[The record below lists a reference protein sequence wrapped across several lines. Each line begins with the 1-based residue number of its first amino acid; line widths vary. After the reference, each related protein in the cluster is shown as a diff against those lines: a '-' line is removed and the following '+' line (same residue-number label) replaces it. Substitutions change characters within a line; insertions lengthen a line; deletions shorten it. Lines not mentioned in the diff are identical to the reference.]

1 MKLLTFLLFLISTTM
16 SLAQINW
23 YNQDSGT
30 NSDLLG
36 VSFVDGNNG
45 WIGGGYGTILHTT
58 NGGEDWLTL
67 TPPVNAYLSIY
78 FTDLQNGWAGG
89 YSGFLIHTTD
99 GGQTWIN
106 QFYQISSH
114 IYSLYF
120 INADTGWAAGG
131 DIASFPNNYPET
143 IIYKTTDG
151 GYTWDLQYYEQYS
164 PILHD
169 IYFFNSNNGYA
180 LGGAYLFHTTDGG
193 AVWSQQTVGVG
204 NVFSGMYFA
213 DQNTGWVSGE
223 STTISNYHGVIY
235 KTTDGGNA
243 WNVTTLGADENLSDI
258 NFSDNLH
265 GWAVGFNENDSSGV
279 IYYTSDGGSNWAL
292 QNTPAFSALYK
303 LAIINSNAYAVGH
316 LGTIGTTENS
326 VPVELTSFTAYTN
339 ENNVTLKWQT
349 ATETNNSGF
358 EIQRT
363 AARDQKSE
371 TFDWEKIGFV
381 EGRGTS
387 TKENNYSFVDKNLE
401 TGKYSYRLVQ
411 IDFDGTLHESNALN
425 VEINSQPKE
434 YTLMQNYPN
443 PFNPSTT
450 IEYSIPES
458 GNVKLTVFNALGE
471 KVSTLITDFEEAGT
485 YKINFNSVGLSSG
498 IYFYKLNVNNFTSIK
513 KMILLR

>member
-1 MKLLTFLLFLISTTM
+1 MKTKTLTFFLFLISTTM

-45 WIGGGYGTILHTT
+45 WIGGGYGTMLRTT

-193 AVWSQQTVGVG
+193 AVWTQQTVSVG
-204 NVFSGMYFA
+204 NVFNGMYFA

-235 KTTDGGNA
+235 KTTDGGNT
-243 WNVTTLGADENLSDI
+243 WNGTTLGADEKLSDI
-258 NFSDNLH
+258 NFSDDLH
-265 GWAVGFNENDSSGV
+265 GWVVGFSENDSSGV
-279 IYYTSDGGSNWAL
+279 IYYTSDGGSNWSL

-326 VPVELTSFTAYTN
+326 VPVELTSFTASTN
-339 ENNVTLKWQT
+339 ENDVTLNWQT
-349 ATETNNSGF
+349 ATEINNCSF
-358 EIQRT
+358 EVFCST
-363 AARDQKSE
+363 S
-371 TFDWEKIGFV
+371 FDNWVQIGIV
-381 EGRGTS
+381 AGHGT
-387 TKENNYSFVDKNLE
+387 TTLENNYSFIDKDLDPGN
-401 TGKYSYRLVQ
+401 YSYKIIQV
-411 IDFDGTLHESNALN
+411 DFDGSQSESDIVHVEVTNEVTDYILN
-425 VEINSQPKE
+425 
-434 YTLMQNYPN
+434 QNYPN
-443 PFNPSTT
+443 PFNPTTT
-450 IEYSIPES
+450 IKYSIPES
-458 GNVKLTVFNALGE
+458 GNVKLSVYNTIGKE
-471 KVSTLITDFEEAGT
+471 VSKLVNGYKEAGT
-485 YKINFNSVGLSSG
+485 YKVNFDASVLGSG
-498 IYFYKLNVNNFTSIK
+498 IYYYKIIAGNFSSIK
-513 KMILLR
+513 KMILLK